1 MQWLAALCVKR
12 PVFATVLILSLTVV
26 GAFSFTRLGVDRF
39 PKVDLPT
46 VIVTTVQ
53 RGAAPEQIET
63 EITDKIEEG
72 VNTISG
78 IDELR
83 SVSSEGISQVI
94 ISFLLDK
101 NTDVA
106 AQEVRDKV
114 NGVLPLLPKTIDQ
127 PRVDRMD
134 PDAAPVLSLALSANK
149 PVRDITE
156 FADKVLRRQLESV
169 DGVGQVLV
177 LGGRSRQINVWLDAD
192 RLRAYNLTVNDVA
205 RALQTQNI
213 EIPGGRV
220 DQGPQSVT
228 LRTRGR
234 VQSVAEFTDIV
245 VREKDGHPVRV
256 ADVARVEDGE
266 AEPETVANVSG
277 VDTVLL
283 QVRRQSGTNTVEVVK
298 AVKERLADVQGTL
311 PVGYNIRLVRDTS
324 DFIEASIHNVEEHLI
339 VGSILAALVVLLFLW
354 NLRSTIISA
363 IAIPTSIIATFGLV
377 WYMGFTLN
385 LMTMLALTLS
395 VGIVIDDAIVVLE
408 NIYRFIEEKHDDQFH
423 AAVEATQEIGLAVL
437 ATTLSLV
444 AIFVPVGFMG
454 GIVGRFM
461 KSFGLTMAF
470 AIMVSLLVSFTLT
483 PMLSA
488 RWLKVDRQ
496 GKDQHGSKDSRVFHT
511 IDVFY
516 TRLLEWSMRHRLVVA
531 GAAVLVLLSSVPLF
545 MAVPK
550 NFMAQDDQAEFEIN
564 LRAPEGTSLEST
576 TVLTN
581 RVANAVRQRVPEVDY
596 TLVTIA
602 GDPAKTRNLGNIY
615 VRLKPIETRSRD
627 QFTVMDVVR
636 KDVLP
641 PLSKDLRTS
650 VQPVAAIGGSGA
662 QAADVQFVI
671 NGPDLRKLEAISKQL
686 VARVKTLPGVVDVDT
701 SLNVGKPELSVT
713 VDRPKAADLGVQIGD
728 AAEALRL
735 LVGGDQVTTYNE
747 GGEQYEVHLRARA
760 ENRTTEAAISGL
772 TVPSSRLGSVALD
785 NVADFSAGSAPSD
798 INRLARQRQVTVFCG
813 LLPTASQAAVQDAI
827 LQEFNAVKSG
837 NDYIGRFSG
846 RSRELGRAAQNFLIA
861 FVLSLVFMYLILA
874 AQFESWLHP
883 ITILLSLPLTLPFA
897 LLSILIFRQSLNIF
911 SALGLLVLF
920 GVVKKNSILQIDHAN
935 QLKETGLSTHDAVV
949 QASRDRLRPILMT
962 TFAFVAGM
970 IPLIV
975 SRGIGAGTNHAIGF
989 VIFGGQSLALLLTL
1003 LITPVAYSLFDDASK
1018 LRLFGRR
1025 RTESKAPSD
1034 SFAPAVPSGAAMRR
1048 TSLLVLFAVGLAAA
1062 ASAQTT
1068 TPATL
1073 RVTADE
1079 AVKMALDQNIDLNA
1093 DRLDPQ
1099 ISDTRVA
1106 AAAGAFRPTFNTGLQ
1121 QNSALQPPASFLFP
1135 VATSSDV
1142 VSSNAGL
1149 AQRLP
1154 WFGTT
1159 YNVGWTATH
1168 TNSNSFL
1175 NSYNPLVQSGLSLNV
1190 SQPLLRDLSIDAART
1205 QLATS
1210 RTNRDIAD
1218 TRLRES
1224 VVHTTADVRAAY
1236 WNLVAARA
1244 NVEARRTA
1252 LDLAQEL
1259 VRVNKAKV
1267 DVGTSPPLDLV
1278 SAQAE
1283 VASNQEQLII
1293 AETTVKQT
1301 EDRLRTLIM
1310 DTTQRDTW
1318 NVKIEPIDSPPVA
1331 TPALDIDAA
1340 VTRGL
1345 AERADLAR
1353 ARKEITNAQIN
1364 VKYTNSQKLPD
1375 VRLNASYQA
1384 NGLGGRQVLRAG
1396 GFPGTIVG
1404 PGDSIGFGT
1413 VLNELFAS
1421 DFPTW
1426 AVGVNVSYPIGQSI
1440 EQANAARAKLE
1451 RSQSEQRLKSAEARA
1466 IQQIRDAA
1474 WKVDMNAKRI
1484 DTTRAARELAEQRLD
1499 AERKRLEVGM
1509 STSFLVIQ
1517 AQRDL
1522 AQAKQNELGAVLGY
1536 DLALVDFE
1544 ALQEAGPGGGGLTAG
1559 SSTGQPPAAVAAAA
1573 ATAPVAAAP
1582 RATAIPGIQ
1591 Q

>member
-53 RGAAPEQIET
+53 PGAAPEQIET

-83 SVSSEGISQVI
+83 SVSSEGISQVM

-101 NTDVA
+101 DTDVA

-114 NGVLPLLPKTIDQ
+114 NGVLPLLPKTVQQ
-127 PRVDRMD
+127 PRVDRFD

-169 DGVGQVLV
+169 NGVGQVLV

-205 RALQTQNI
+205 RALQSQNI

-234 VQSVAEFTDIV
+234 VQSVAEFNEIV
-245 VREKDGHPVRV
+245 IREKDGHPVRI
-256 ADVARVEDGE
+256 ADVAQVEDGE
-266 AEPETVANVSG
+266 AEPETLANVSD

-283 QVRRQSGTNTVEVVK
+283 QVRRQSGTNTVEVVR
-298 AVKERLADVQGTL
+298 AVKERLADVKGTL
-311 PVGYNIRLVRDTS
+311 PAGYDVRVVRDTS
-324 DFIEASIHNVEEHLI
+324 EFIEASIHNVEEHLI
-339 VGSILAALVVLLFLW
+339 VGSILAALVVLLFLS
-354 NLRSTIISA
+354 NLRSTIIAA

-385 LMTMLALTLS
+385 MMTMLALTLS

-488 RWLKVDRQ
+488 RWLKVDRH
-496 GKDQHGSKDSRVFHT
+496 GKDKHSSKDSRVFHAV
-511 IDVFY
+511 DVFY
-516 TRLLEWSMRHRLVVA
+516 TKLLEWSMRHRWLVA

-564 LRAPEGTSLEST
+564 LRAPEGTSLEQT
-576 TVLTN
+576 DVITN
-581 RVANAVRQRVPEVDY
+581 RVANAVRQRMPEVDY

-615 VRLKPIETRSRD
+615 VRLKPIEDRSRD
-627 QFTVMDVVR
+627 QFAVMDAVR
-636 KDVLP
+636 RDVLP

-686 VARVKTLPGVVDVDT
+686 VGRIKTLPGVVDVDT
-701 SLNVGKPELSVT
+701 SLNVGKPELSVQ

-735 LVGGDQVTTYNE
+735 LVGGDQVTNYNE

-760 ENRTTEAAISGL
+760 ENRGTEAALAAL

-785 NVADFSAGSAPSD
+785 NVADFTPGSAPSD

-813 LLPTASQAAVQDAI
+813 LLPTASQAQVQAAI

-837 NDYIGRFSG
+837 NDYVGRFSG
-846 RSRELGRAAQNFLIA
+846 RSRELGRAAQNFLLA

-897 LLSILIFRQSLNIF
+897 LLSILIFGQSLNIF

-935 QLKETGLSTHDAVV
+935 QLKERGLSTHDAVV

-1003 LITPVAYSLFDDASK
+1003 LVTPVAYSLFDDASK
-1018 LRLFGRR
+1018 IKLFGR
-1025 RTESKAPSD
+1025 SKA
-1034 SFAPAVPSGAAMRR
+1034 A
-1048 TSLLVLFAVGLAAA
+1048 
-1062 ASAQTT
+1062 
-1068 TPATL
+1068 
-1073 RVTADE
+1073 
-1079 AVKMALDQNIDLNA
+1079 
-1093 DRLDPQ
+1093 
-1099 ISDTRVA
+1099 
-1106 AAAGAFRPTFNTGLQ
+1106 RPEVR
-1121 QNSALQPPASFLFP
+1121 ALQP
-1135 VATSSDV
+1135 
-1142 VSSNAGL
+1142 
-1149 AQRLP
+1149 
-1154 WFGTT
+1154 
-1159 YNVGWTATH
+1159 
-1168 TNSNSFL
+1168 
-1175 NSYNPLVQSGLSLNV
+1175 
-1190 SQPLLRDLSIDAART
+1190 
-1205 QLATS
+1205 
-1210 RTNRDIAD
+1210 
-1218 TRLRES
+1218 
-1224 VVHTTADVRAAY
+1224 
-1236 WNLVAARA
+1236 
-1244 NVEARRTA
+1244 
-1252 LDLAQEL
+1252 
-1259 VRVNKAKV
+1259 
-1267 DVGTSPPLDLV
+1267 
-1278 SAQAE
+1278 AE
-1283 VASNQEQLII
+1283 VQP
-1293 AETTVKQT
+1293 
-1301 EDRLRTLIM
+1301 RT
-1310 DTTQRDTW
+1310 
-1318 NVKIEPIDSPPVA
+1318 
-1331 TPALDIDAA
+1331 
-1340 VTRGL
+1340 
-1345 AERADLAR
+1345 
-1353 ARKEITNAQIN
+1353 
-1364 VKYTNSQKLPD
+1364 
-1375 VRLNASYQA
+1375 
-1384 NGLGGRQVLRAG
+1384 
-1396 GFPGTIVG
+1396 GT
-1404 PGDSIGFGT
+1404 
-1413 VLNELFAS
+1413 A
-1421 DFPTW
+1421 
-1426 AVGVNVSYPIGQSI
+1426 
-1440 EQANAARAKLE
+1440 
-1451 RSQSEQRLKSAEARA
+1451 
-1466 IQQIRDAA
+1466 
-1474 WKVDMNAKRI
+1474 
-1484 DTTRAARELAEQRLD
+1484 
-1499 AERKRLEVGM
+1499 
-1509 STSFLVIQ
+1509 
-1517 AQRDL
+1517 
-1522 AQAKQNELGAVLGY
+1522 
-1536 DLALVDFE
+1536 
-1544 ALQEAGPGGGGLTAG
+1544 
-1559 SSTGQPPAAVAAAA
+1559 
-1573 ATAPVAAAP
+1573 
-1582 RATAIPGIQ
+1582 
-1591 Q
+1591 

>member
-1 MQWLAALCVKR
+1 
-12 PVFATVLILSLTVV
+12 
-26 GAFSFTRLGVDRF
+26 
-39 PKVDLPT
+39 
-46 VIVTTVQ
+46 
-53 RGAAPEQIET
+53 
-63 EITDKIEEG
+63 
-72 VNTISG
+72 
-78 IDELR
+78 
-83 SVSSEGISQVI
+83 
-94 ISFLLDK
+94 
-101 NTDVA
+101 
-106 AQEVRDKV
+106 
-114 NGVLPLLPKTIDQ
+114 
-127 PRVDRMD
+127 
-134 PDAAPVLSLALSANK
+134 
-149 PVRDITE
+149 
-156 FADKVLRRQLESV
+156 
-169 DGVGQVLV
+169 
-177 LGGRSRQINVWLDAD
+177 
-192 RLRAYNLTVNDVA
+192 
-205 RALQTQNI
+205 
-213 EIPGGRV
+213 
-220 DQGPQSVT
+220 
-228 LRTRGR
+228 
-234 VQSVAEFTDIV
+234 
-245 VREKDGHPVRV
+245 
-256 ADVARVEDGE
+256 
-266 AEPETVANVSG
+266 
-277 VDTVLL
+277 
-283 QVRRQSGTNTVEVVK
+283 
-298 AVKERLADVQGTL
+298 
-311 PVGYNIRLVRDTS
+311 
-324 DFIEASIHNVEEHLI
+324 
-339 VGSILAALVVLLFLW
+339 
-354 NLRSTIISA
+354 
-363 IAIPTSIIATFGLV
+363 
-377 WYMGFTLN
+377 
-385 LMTMLALTLS
+385 MTMLALTLS

-488 RWLKVDRQ
+488 RWLKVDRDNDED
-496 GKDQHGSKDSRVFHT
+496 GAGDSPAAAKKAHSSKDSRIFHAV
-511 IDVFY
+511 DVFY
-516 TRLLEWSMRHRLVVA
+516 TKLLEWSMRHRGLVA

-545 MAVPK
+545 MAVNK
-550 NFMAQDDQAEFEIN
+550 NFMPQDDQSEFEIN
-564 LRAPEGTSLEST
+564 LRAPEGTSLEQT
-576 TVLTN
+576 DVLTN
-581 RVANAVRQRVPEVDY
+581 RIANAVRQRFPDDVDY
-596 TLVTIA
+596 TLVTIG

-615 VRLKPIETRSRD
+615 VRLKPIEHRSLD
-627 QFTVMDVVR
+627 QFEVMNRVR
-636 KDVLP
+636 QDVLP

-671 NGPDLRKLEAISKQL
+671 NGPDLRKLEAISSQL
-686 VARVKTLPGVVDVDT
+686 IARVKTLPGVVDVDT
-701 SLNVGKPELSVT
+701 SLNVGKPELSVQ

-747 GGEQYEVHLRARA
+747 SGEQYEVHLRARA
-760 ENRTTEAAISGL
+760 ENRTTEQAISNL
-772 TVPSSRLGSVALD
+772 TVPSTRLGSVALD
-785 NVADFSAGSAPSD
+785 NVADFTPGTAPSD

-813 LLPTASQAAVQDAI
+813 LLPTASQATVQNAI
-827 LQEFNAVKSG
+827 LEEFNKVKTT
-837 NDYIGRFSG
+837 NEYIGRFSG
-846 RSRELGRAAQNFLIA
+846 RSRELGRAAQNFVLA
-861 FVLSLVFMYLILA
+861 FLLSLVFMYLILA

-975 SRGIGAGTNHAIGF
+975 SRGIGSGTNHAIGF

-1003 LITPVAYSLFDDASK
+1003 LVTPVAYSLFDDAS
-1018 LRLFGRR
+1018 RITLFGRR
-1025 RTESKAPSD
+1025 RAATAETRDAETES
-1034 SFAPAVPSGAAMRR
+1034 FGTAVPSGAAMRR
-1048 TSLLVLFAVGLAAA
+1048 TSLIVLLAAGLTA
-1062 ASAQTT
+1062 TASAQTT
-1068 TPATL
+1068 PTTPPATL
-1073 RVTADE
+1073 RLTVDE
-1079 AVKMALDQNIDLNA
+1079 AVKMAIDHNIDLNV

-1106 AAAGAFRPTFNTGLQ
+1106 AAAGAFRPTFNTSVQ
-1121 QNSALQPPASFLFP
+1121 TNSQVQPPASFLFP
-1135 VATSSDV
+1135 VATTSDINTT
-1142 VSSNAGL
+1142 NAGL

-1190 SQPLLRDLSIDAART
+1190 SQPLVRDLSIDAARLN
-1205 QLATS
+1205 LATS
-1210 RTNRDIAD
+1210 QTNRAIAD

-1224 VVHTTADVRAAY
+1224 VVHTTAAVKSAY
-1236 WNLVAARA
+1236 WGLVSAVALVDARQ
-1244 NVEARRTA
+1244 TA
-1252 LDLAQEL
+1252 LTLAQEL

-1267 DVGTSPPLDLV
+1267 DVGTAPPLDLV

-1283 VASNQEQLII
+1283 VAANQEQLII
-1293 AETTVKQT
+1293 AETTVKQV
-1301 EDRLRTLIM
+1301 EDRLRLLIF
-1310 DTTQRDTW
+1310 DTTQPETW

-1331 TPALDIDAA
+1331 TPAIDVDAA

-1345 AERADLAR
+1345 SGRADLLR
-1353 ARKEITNAQIN
+1353 ARKEIDNSQVS
-1364 VKYTNSQKLPD
+1364 VKYANSQKLPD

-1384 NGLGGRQVLRAG
+1384 NGLGGTQVLRSG

-1404 PGDSIGFGT
+1404 PGAETGFGT
-1413 VLNELFAS
+1413 VLNQLLTS

-1426 AVGVNVSYPIGQSI
+1426 SVGVSVSYPIGQSI

-1451 RSQSEQRLKSAEARA
+1451 RSQAAERLKSAQARA

-1474 WKVDMNAKRI
+1474 WQIDMNAKRI
-1484 DTTRAARELAEQRLD
+1484 DTTRAATQLAEQRLD

-1522 AQAKQNELGAVLGY
+1522 AQAKQNELGAVLAY

-1544 ALQEAGPGGGGLTAG
+1544 ALQEAGPAAAG
-1559 SSTGQPPAAVAAAA
+1559 SATGATSAPAAISLPASTAVSPAAAA
-1573 ATAPVAAAP
+1573 ATAVT
-1582 RATAIPGIQ
+1582 RATAVPGVPQ
-1591 Q
+1591 